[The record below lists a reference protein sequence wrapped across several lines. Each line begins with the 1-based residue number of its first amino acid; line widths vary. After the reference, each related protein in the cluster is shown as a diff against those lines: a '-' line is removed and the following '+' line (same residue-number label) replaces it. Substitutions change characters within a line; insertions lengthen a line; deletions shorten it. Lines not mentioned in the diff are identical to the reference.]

1 MGTFDEFAKHGPNIL
16 GGRDILGDAEARNRK
31 TRAMMTKMKTLPTP
45 YGNRILVRRAEA
57 ESKSK
62 GGIVLPDVSKEKP
75 TAGLVLKVPEGV
87 WSEEKG
93 EYESLD
99 ILEGSTVIFSRYGG
113 TEIDVDG
120 ETLVILNADDVLAVM
135 P

>member
-1 MGTFDEFAKHGPNIL
+1 MTT
-16 GGRDILGDAEARNRK
+16 K
-31 TRAMMTKMKTLPTP
+31 TKTLPIP

-75 TAGLVLKVPEGV
+75 TMGTVLASGRGRMTDGGDLVSTGFVPDDV
-87 WSEEKG
+87 
-93 EYESLD
+93 
-99 ILEGSTVIFSRYGG
+99 VIFSRYGG

>member
-1 MGTFDEFAKHGPNIL
+1 MTT
-16 GGRDILGDAEARNRK
+16 K
-31 TRAMMTKMKTLPTP
+31 TKTLPIP

-75 TAGLVLKVPEGV
+75 TTGMVLKVGEGV
-87 WSEEKG
+87 WDAARAEWDEIGLSEG
-93 EYESLD
+93 E
-99 ILEGSTVIFSRYGG
+99 TVLFSRYGG